1 VWNQQPAKVGW
12 HIIFRTPE
20 LQGQGSADESSGWTV
35 ILWIHKGRDEATFKK
50 KQRCKVEGSILQKTI
65 AKLAKNYCL

>member
-1 VWNQQPAKVGW
+1 MWNQQPAKVGW

-35 ILWIHKGRDEATFKK
+35 ILWIHKGRDEAAFKK
-50 KQRCKVEGSILQKTI
+50 TEVQSWREHPAKKI
-65 AKLAKNYCL
+65 AK